1 MQFQVQEFLTDSEDD
16 VLAAAPVDIK
26 IQLPDHEIVTV
37 SARKSANAQLVWEQL
52 VQRANLTS
60 YTQQYFY
67 LFEIVE
73 YNFERK
79 LQPHEIPH
87 QLYVQNYSTA
97 SSTCLCV
104 KRWLFSINRELSLPA
119 GEQSAKYIFYQAV
132 DEVNRGN
139 IRAAERLYELKALQA
154 DVKRSNEYLTLAR
167 GLSGYGDI
175 VFPHCGCD
183 SRKEGHVIPA
193 VGMLS
198 NDLLNIEAYF
208 ILMNHHFL

>member
-1 MQFQVQEFLTDSEDD
+1 MQEFLTDSEDD

-104 KRWLFSINRELSLPA
+104 KRWLFSINRELSLPV
-119 GEQSAKYIFYQAV
+119 GEQSAKYIF
-132 DEVNRGN
+132 
-139 IRAAERLYELKALQA
+139 
-154 DVKRSNEYLTLAR
+154 
-167 GLSGYGDI
+167 
-175 VFPHCGCD
+175 
-183 SRKEGHVIPA
+183 
-193 VGMLS
+193 
-198 NDLLNIEAYF
+198 
-208 ILMNHHFL
+208 